1 MQFERRTTRK
11 RPLIS
16 LTPLIDVVFILLLFF
31 MLASN
36 FSQWRTIDVMTPVSG
51 GIQNDSEPSLLIQ
64 IESAGN
70 IRLDGTPLTL
80 DGLFGP
86 AAAAIQQQPQRRIVV
101 QPAADVSLQTIVSV
115 LERLRAAGGQRIVLQ
130 RDSGQDR

>member
-51 GIQNDSEPSLLIQ
+51 GIQNDSEPPLLIQ

>member
-1 MQFERRTTRK
+1 MQFERRIIRK

-51 GIQNDSEPSLLIQ
+51 GIQNDSEPPLLIQ

-86 AAAAIQQQPQRRIVV
+86 AAAAIQQQPQRRMVV

>member
-86 AAAAIQQQPQRRIVV
+86 AAAAIQQQPQRRMVV

>member
-16 LTPLIDVVFILLLFF
+16 LTPLIEVVFILLLFF